1 MEEDKDKP
9 AKAEETKSQDIPKPP
24 QAKKPALTPSVDVN
38 PKDKEIKTGW
48 KSVSTS
54 GDTKVEV
61 EGGSKLNYGSDAKTS
76 GYGSIKA
83 TDKITPKTE
92 VVGSAAFDSGKQQ
105 VKLDGQATY
114 AVSPDVKV
122 GLGEKIG
129 FDQAKGTVTDNTNV
143 NASWQID
150 KKTKVAGSAG
160 YSFIG
165 EEADFKLDGERK
177 FSDEWTV
184 KNSTGFK
191 INEEKGNTFEN
202 TTEGKYKPNDAW
214 DFAGK
219 LKYSNPPGPGDSWST
234 TQTANVN
241 LIKSPNKS
249 FNMAIEHIYDLSKG
263 RTNEITGK
271 ANYKINDMEA
281 FIKGGGIRNSTTE
294 KLEPSVGFGFVK
306 HF

>member
-1 MEEDKDKP
+1 MEEDKDKQ

-24 QAKKPALTPSVDVN
+24 QSDKPTTTPSVDVN

-61 EGGSKLNYGSDAKTS
+61 EGGKKLNYSKDAEIS

-83 TDKITPKTE
+83 TDKITPKAE
-92 VVGSAAFDSGKQQ
+92 VIGSAAFDSGKQQ

-114 AVSPDVKV
+114 AASPDVKIGV
-122 GLGEKIG
+122 GEKLA

-150 KKTKVAGSAG
+150 KETKISGSAG

-165 EEADFKLDGERK
+165 KEADFKLDGERK

-191 INEEKGNTFEN
+191 TNEEKGNTIEN
-202 TTEGKYKPNDAW
+202 TIEGKYKPNDVW

-219 LKYSNPPGPGDSWST
+219 LKYSNPPGPGDSWNT

-241 LIKSPNKS
+241 FIKNPNKS
-249 FNMAIEHIYDLSKG
+249 FNMAIEHIYDINKG

-271 ANYKINDMEA
+271 LDYKIKDMET
-281 FIKGGGIRNSTTE
+281 FIKGGYIRNGTTE
-294 KLEPSVGFGFVK
+294 KLEPSVGVGVVK